1 MTEFWESS
9 FIENQM
15 MWGFEP
21 SDSAILTKDFF
32 LENKVKDILIMVLDM
47 AETQRFLL
55 IME

>member
-21 SDSAILTKDFF
+21 SDSAILTTNFMTGYF
-32 LENKVKDILIMVLDM
+32 VMPLF
-47 AETQRFLL
+47 TY
-55 IME
+55 